1 MQFPTDNVNIPSP
14 VDLFLKMMT
23 SQRESLFHL
32 KHTPLDK
39 NKQKRKEKYL
49 METTKVPSLVE
60 MEHEFSAKVF
70 LGFFFLGGK
79 AF

>member
-1 MQFPTDNVNIPSP
+1 M
-14 VDLFLKMMT
+14 DLFLKAMT

-39 NKQKRKEKYL
+39 NEQKRKEKHL
-49 METTKVPSLVE
+49 METTEVPTPVE

-70 LGFFFLGGK
+70 LGIFFGGEGVLRLV
-79 AF
+79 FQFHR